1 MYTGF
6 LDLGTRKLNP
16 FLGEVDDCKVLG
28 PLGQKHTVS
37 FLEDLQVETWFLRSI
52 SMYCME
58 QCMFL
63 ILGSSA
69 KGRFHDKLR
78 KQRCCN

>member
-16 FLGEVDDCKVLG
+16 CLGEVDDCKVLG

-52 SMYCME
+52 SMYCMGKSASTLE
-58 QCMFL
+58 DP
-63 ILGSSA
+63 GSACS
-69 KGRFHDKLR
+69 
-78 KQRCCN
+78 